1 MSQCLLS
8 KFLLTMFI
16 ISKDINNL
24 HTDTLLMAS
33 TVEYGRFLESQF
45 PDLQMRLE
53 NLENQNWHIRY
64 EVEQIKR
71 TNSVIKE
78 LRVVDLV
85 FDPTKV
91 GKSVE
96 EVNRYLE
103 RGFEVFKQFQ
113 TESGLVIELAR
124 WGTNDE

>member
-1 MSQCLLS
+1 MS
-8 KFLLTMFI
+8 
-16 ISKDINNL
+16 
-24 HTDTLLMAS
+24 
-33 TVEYGRFLESQF
+33 RFEESQF
-45 PDLQMRLE
+45 PDLKMRLE
-53 NLENQNWHIRY
+53 NLENQNWHMHY

>member
-1 MSQCLLS
+1 MS
-8 KFLLTMFI
+8 
-16 ISKDINNL
+16 
-24 HTDTLLMAS
+24 
-33 TVEYGRFLESQF
+33 RFEESQF

-53 NLENQNWHIRY
+53 NLERTNWHMQY
-64 EVEQIKR
+64 QVEQIRR

-78 LRVVDLV
+78 IAVVDLI

-96 EVNRYLE
+96 EINRYLE
-103 RGFEVFKQFQ
+103 RGFEVYKQFQ

-124 WGTNDE
+124 WGIKDE

>member
-1 MSQCLLS
+1 MS
-8 KFLLTMFI
+8 
-16 ISKDINNL
+16 
-24 HTDTLLMAS
+24 
-33 TVEYGRFLESQF
+33 RFEESQF

-53 NLENQNWHIRY
+53 NLESQNWHIQY
-64 EVEQIKR
+64 EVEQIRR

-78 LRVVDLV
+78 IRVVDLI

-96 EVNRYLE
+96 EINRYLE
-103 RGFEVFKQFQ
+103 HGFEVYKQFQ

-124 WGTNDE
+124 WGIKNEQ

>member
-1 MSQCLLS
+1 MS
-8 KFLLTMFI
+8 
-16 ISKDINNL
+16 
-24 HTDTLLMAS
+24 
-33 TVEYGRFLESQF
+33 RFEESQF

-53 NLENQNWHIRY
+53 NLESQNWHIQY
-64 EVEQIKR
+64 EVEQIRR

-78 LRVVDLV
+78 IRVVDLI

-96 EVNRYLE
+96 EINRYLE
-103 RGFEVFKQFQ
+103 RGFEVYKQFQ
-113 TESGLVIELAR
+113 TESGLVIELAM